1 MEYRLGTL
9 MTGWFAKNLGDA
21 MLAWDT
27 LDRIETLYTSL
38 YGVVDGRRDLAVFI
52 RHESE
57 GRLHC
62 EVMAYFS
69 PDAFLLAAALDA
81 APCGRPSKD
90 GLSLHVGP
98 KDSWQ
103 TLFS

>member
-1 MEYRLGTL
+1 

-21 MLAWDT
+21 MLARDS
-27 LDRIETLYTSL
+27 LDRIESLYTSL
-38 YGVVDGRRDLAVFI
+38 YGVPDGHREIAVFI

-69 PDAFLLAAALDA
+69 SDAFLLAAALDA
-81 APCGRPSKD
+81 APCERPSKHD
-90 GLSLHVGP
+90 LSLHVGP
-98 KDSWQ
+98 EDSWK

>member
-1 MEYRLGTL
+1 MAA
-9 MTGWFAKNLGDA
+9 WFVKNLGDA
-21 MLAWDT
+21 MLAWDA
-27 LDRIETLYTSL
+27 LGQIETLYRSL
-38 YGVVDGRRDLAVFI
+38 YERADSPQDAAVFI

-69 PDAFLLAAALDA
+69 PNSFLLAAELDA
-81 APCGRPSKD
+81 VPCERPSKEE
-90 GLSLHVGP
+90 LSMHVGAE
-98 KDSWQ
+98 DSWQ

>member
-1 MEYRLGTL
+1 MAA
-9 MTGWFAKNLGDA
+9 WFAKSMGDA
-21 MLAWDT
+21 MLAWDS
-27 LDRIETLYTSL
+27 LNRIETLYTSL
-38 YGVVDGRRDLAVFI
+38 YGEADGCCNIAVFI

-81 APCGRPSKD
+81 APCSRPLKHD
-90 GLSLHVGP
+90 LSLHVGP
-98 KDSWQ
+98 EDCWQ
-103 TLFS
+103 KLFS